1 MFLASG
7 SDSDFDILPKGCEKF
22 HEALDRER
30 AGAVAHQCGDVG
42 LLDAEE
48 ITRFGLGQTAL
59 LNQAVNSQCEP
70 RFQEFLLWMGKTEIG
85 EDIPAALF

>member
-1 MFLASG
+1 MLLARWF
-7 SDSDFDILPKGCEKF
+7 DSDLDILPQGCEKL

-42 LLDAEE
+42 LLNAEKLP
-48 ITRFGLGQTAL
+48 RFGLGQPAL
-59 LNQAVNSQCEP
+59 LDQAKDLQCEP
-70 RFQEFLLWMGKTEIG
+70 RFQEFLFGMGKTEIG

>member
-1 MFLASG
+1 MLLARWF
-7 SDSDFDILPKGCEKF
+7 DSDLDILPQGCEKV

-30 AGAVAHQCGDVG
+30 AGAVAHQCGNVG

-48 ITRFGLGQTAL
+48 LSRFGLGQPAL
-59 LNQAVNSQCEP
+59 LDQAVDLQREP
-70 RFQEFLLWMGKTEIG
+70 RFQEFLLGMGKTEIG